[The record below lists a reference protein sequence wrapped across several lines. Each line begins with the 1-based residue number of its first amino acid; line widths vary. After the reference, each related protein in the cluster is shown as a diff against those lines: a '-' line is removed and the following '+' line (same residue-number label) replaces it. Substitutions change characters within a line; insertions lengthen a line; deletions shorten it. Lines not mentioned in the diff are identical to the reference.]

1 MLMKNKFVEKWQSLP
16 PLKLCLLVYGADFF
30 ISAFLSVVL
39 FPDMGGSDINQIKSV
54 TERIL
59 VGVVLAPLLE
69 TVIFQGFILR
79 KLVQWTGH
87 KTFAVV
93 AGALLFGLAHHYN
106 IPYVVKAFIAG
117 ILYNLLYLSL
127 KQRGARAIAYVAGTH
142 MLHNLTVFIL
152 TAVFIEQ

>member
-1 MLMKNKFVEKWQSLP
+1 MLMKNKFAEKWQSLP

-39 FPDMGGSDINQIKSV
+39 FPEMGGSDINKIESA

-59 VGVVLAPLLE
+59 VGVVLVPLLE
-69 TVIFQGFILR
+69 TLIFQGFILG

-106 IPYVVKAFIAG
+106 VPYVVKAFIAG
-117 ILYNLLYLSL
+117 ILYNLLYLLL

-142 MLHNLTVFIL
+142 MFHNLTVFIL
-152 TAVFIEQ
+152 NAVFFEP